1 MWIAARPCRTLST
14 AWNISVPSCSCRC
27 FRNTDMKMDRNALLA
42 LLLTLAALPVFAQ
55 RSQRDPL
62 NQKEVDEL
70 RDTNQEP
77 DKRLPLIVKFA
88 RERLDAALA
97 ARSNPKLAAA
107 DRSSLQDFLSIYDEL
122 SDNLDMYTDQK
133 EDLRKPLK
141 MVIAGDGEFRVKLNQ
156 VRQAST
162 PEEMNNYGFVL
173 TSAVQAVNDG
183 VAEHRELQQEQEAAA
198 KGKKRAH
205 R

>member
-1 MWIAARPCRTLST
+1 
-14 AWNISVPSCSCRC
+14 
-27 FRNTDMKMDRNALLA
+27 MKMDRNALLA
-42 LLLTLAALPVFAQ
+42 LLLTLAALPMFAQ

-107 DRSSLQDFLSIYDEL
+107 DRTAAIRSSLQDFLSIYDEL

-162 PEEMNNYGFVL
+162 AEEMNTYGFVL

>member
-1 MWIAARPCRTLST
+1 
-14 AWNISVPSCSCRC
+14 
-27 FRNTDMKMDRNALLA
+27 MKMDRNALLA
-42 LLLTLAALPVFAQ
+42 LLLTLAALPMFAQ

-107 DRSSLQDFLSIYDEL
+107 DRTAAIRSSLQDFLSIYDEL

-162 PEEMNNYGFVL
+162 PEEMNTYGFVL
-173 TSAVQAVNDG
+173 ASAVQAVNDG
-183 VAEHRELQQEQEAAA
+183 VAEHRELQQEQEAAD

>member
-1 MWIAARPCRTLST
+1 
-14 AWNISVPSCSCRC
+14 
-27 FRNTDMKMDRNALLA
+27 MKMDRSALLA

-107 DRSSLQDFLSIYDEL
+107 DRTAAIRSSLQDFLSIYDEL
-122 SDNLDMYTDQK
+122 SDNLDMYSDQK

-141 MVIAGDGEFRVKLNQ
+141 MVVAGDGEFK
-156 VRQAST
+156 VRLDQLRQGSSPDDMKVYA
-162 PEEMNNYGFVL
+162 FVL
-173 TSAVQAVNDG
+173 TSAVEAVKEG
-183 VAEHRELQQEQEAAA
+183 SGEHRQLQQEQETLA
-198 KGKKRAH
+198 KEKKKTH

>member
-1 MWIAARPCRTLST
+1 MKIDRRT
-14 AWNISVPSCSCRC
+14 
-27 FRNTDMKMDRNALLA
+27 LLA
-42 LLLTLAALPVFAQ
+42 LLLILAALPAFAQ
-55 RSQRDPL
+55 RGQRDPL
-62 NQKEVDEL
+62 NQKEVEEL

-107 DRSSLQDFLSIYDEL
+107 DRTAAIRDSLQDFLSIYDEL

-162 PEEMNNYGFVL
+162 PDEMNTYGFVL
-173 TSAVQAVNDG
+173 TSALQAVNDG
-183 VAEHRELQQEQEAAA
+183 AAEHRELQQEQEAVA
-198 KGKKRAH
+198 KGKKKAH

>member
-1 MWIAARPCRTLST
+1 MKLNPAFIILS
-14 AWNISVPSCSCRC
+14 AI
-27 FRNTDMKMDRNALLA
+27 
-42 LLLTLAALPVFAQ
+42 LLLVLPGMAQ
-55 RSQRDPL
+55 REQRDPL
-62 NQKEVDEL
+62 TQAEVDQL

-77 DKRLPLIVKFA
+77 EKRLPLIVKFA

-107 DRSSLQDFLSIYDEL
+107 DRTAAIRDSLQDFLSIYDEL

-162 PEEMNNYGFVL
+162 PDEMNTYGFVL
-173 TSAVQAVNDG
+173 TSALQAVGDG
-183 VAEHRELQQEQEAAA
+183 AAEHRELQQEQEAVA
-198 KGKKRAH
+198 KGKKKAH

>member
-1 MWIAARPCRTLST
+1 
-14 AWNISVPSCSCRC
+14 
-27 FRNTDMKMDRNALLA
+27 MKIDRSALLA
-42 LLLTLAALPVFAQ
+42 LLLTLAALPGFAQ
-55 RSQRDPL
+55 RGQHDPL

-107 DRSSLQDFLSIYDEL
+107 DRTAAIRSSLQDFLSIYDEL
-122 SDNLDMYTDQK
+122 NDNLDMYTDQK

-156 VRQAST
+156 VRQASA
-162 PEEMNNYGFVL
+162 PDEMNTYGFVL
-173 TSAVQAVNDG
+173 TSALQAVSDG
-183 VAEHRELQQEQEAAA
+183 AAEHRELQQEQEAAA